1 MSKAALRKELVKMSQ
16 EQLVTL
22 ILDLYS
28 ARPQAKEYFEFFLNP
43 DEKQLYDKYIKI
55 VEKEVYRS
63 KRGTLCARVSYLK
76 AYIKDFAA
84 FGVSPSV
91 VIDLILHIARI
102 ILILERA
109 YYMTDALHKS
119 GGKFIVAAL
128 AHANDAGLF
137 KETMQR
143 IENLLAIPQVRP
155 GYAREIEEQI
165 ADYMMDSNTK

>member
-43 DEKQLYDKYIKI
+43 DEKELYAKYIKI

-63 KRGTLCARVSYLK
+63 KRGMLCARVSYLN
-76 AYIKDFAA
+76 AYIKDFAS
-84 FGVSPSV
+84 FGVSASA
-91 VIDLILHIARI
+91 VIDLTLHIARI

-109 YYMTDALHKS
+109 YYMTDALHNS

-128 AHANDAGLF
+128 TRANDAGLF
-137 KETMQR
+137 KETMQC
-143 IENLLAIPQVRP
+143 IENLLAMPQVRP
-155 GYAREIEEQI
+155 GYAREIKEQI
-165 ADYMMDSNTK
+165 ADYLMEAQK

>member
-43 DEKQLYDKYIKI
+43 DEKKLYDKYIKLI
-55 VEKEVYRS
+55 EKEVYRS
-63 KRGTLCARVSYLK
+63 KRGVLCARVSHLT
-76 AYIKDFAA
+76 AYIKDFAS
-84 FGVSPSV
+84 FGVSASV

-102 ILILERA
+102 ILILERV
-109 YYMTDALHKS
+109 YYMTDTLRNS

-128 AHANDAGLF
+128 ARANDAGLF

-155 GYAREIEEQI
+155 SYAREIKEKI
-165 ADYMMDSNTK
+165 ADYLMEAQND